1 MSNSTNTRGSYRKMS
16 YIQKLAIVNNRKRR
30 GDVTATAIATD
41 FSPSYVSEV
50 MSGKY
55 CNERIIN
62 RAYDRARGRT
72 ENTELV

>member
-1 MSNSTNTRGSYRKMS
+1 MSNSNSRGSYRKMS
-16 YIQKLAIVNNRKRR
+16 YAQKLAIVNNRKRR
-30 GDVTATAIATD
+30 GDVTATAIATE

-50 MSGKY
+50 LSGKY

-62 RAYDRARGRT
+62 RAYDRARGRV